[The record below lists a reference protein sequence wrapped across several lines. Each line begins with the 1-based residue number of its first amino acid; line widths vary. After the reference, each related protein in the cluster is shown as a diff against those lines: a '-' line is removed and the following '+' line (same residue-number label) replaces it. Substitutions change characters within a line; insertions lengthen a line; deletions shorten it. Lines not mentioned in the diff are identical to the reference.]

1 MNTKVRNATPE
12 ETAAW
17 NENDYFMAMKFD
29 PLVLLVAI
37 PGLVQVV
44 VLGFML
50 ASMYIT
56 GLIFG

>member
-1 MNTKVRNATPE
+1 
-12 ETAAW
+12 
-17 NENDYFMAMKFD
+17 MKFD

-37 PGLVQVV
+37 PGLIQVV

>member
-1 MNTKVRNATPE
+1 MITNVKEATSEEMNE
-12 ETAAW
+12 W
-17 NENDYFMAMKFD
+17 LENDYFMAMKFD

-37 PGLVQVV
+37 PGLIQVV